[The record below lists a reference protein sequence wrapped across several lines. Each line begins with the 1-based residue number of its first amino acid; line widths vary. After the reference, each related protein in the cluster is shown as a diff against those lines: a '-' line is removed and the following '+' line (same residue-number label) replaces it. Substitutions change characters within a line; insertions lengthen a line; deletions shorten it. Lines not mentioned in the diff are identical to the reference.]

1 MLSKIGFNCYV
12 AAKEWDDMY
21 IMYIYIYIYIY
32 IYYVCIY
39 IYYVYDVDKGV
50 GFALNICWIDHI
62 EFLDRVE

>member
-1 MLSKIGFNCYV
+1 MYV
-12 AAKEWDDMY
+12 Y
-21 IMYIYIYIYIY
+21 
-32 IYYVCIY
+32 IY